1 MAIEQSFAT
10 AYSKEENG
18 IVERANY
25 EVLRHLRALLFDSR
39 VHDKWSFEQL
49 PLVQRIMNTV
59 EKTTTG
65 VSPAELILSNAIRL
79 SVHILAPVVR
89 EGEPANI
96 ALAERMDAW
105 IERQHTLLI
114 AAQENQHRAD
124 RHRLVLH
131 DPDMTEY
138 RVNSYVLYTPP
149 SGPDNKLVA
158 RHKGPYQVI
167 ERNTSI
173 YIIENL
179 LRGRRITTHVHN
191 LRPFIYDSTYTTP
204 TNIAQQNE
212 QEFAVAQI
220 EGHRGDPQ
228 RRATMEFLVRWTDF
242 DADQNS
248 WEPYKALMH
257 VDVLHEYLRRNRM
270 RTLIPEEHK

>member
-1 MAIEQSFAT
+1 
-10 AYSKEENG
+10 
-18 IVERANY
+18 
-25 EVLRHLRALLFDSR
+25 
-39 VHDKWSFEQL
+39 
-49 PLVQRIMNTV
+49 MNTV

-65 VSPAELILSNAIRL
+65 VSPAELILSHAIRL
-79 SVHILAPVVR
+79 SAHILAPVVR

-96 ALAERMDAW
+96 ALTERMDAW

-131 DPDMTEY
+131 DP
-138 RVNSYVLYTPP
+138 VNSYVLYTPP

-173 YIIENL
+173 YIIEDL

-191 LRPFIYDSTYTTP
+191 LRPFIYDTAYTNP
-204 TNIAQQNE
+204 TNIY
-212 QEFAVAQI
+212 
-220 EGHRGDPQ
+220 G
-228 RRATMEFLVRWTDF
+228 
-242 DADQNS
+242 
-248 WEPYKALMH
+248 
-257 VDVLHEYLRRNRM
+257 VLGSLDRFWCRS
-270 RTLIPEEHK
+270 K

>member
-10 AYSKEENG
+10 AYSKEKNG

-25 EVLRHLRALLFDSR
+25 EVLRHLRALLFVHDSR

-49 PLVQRIMNTV
+49 PLVQRIINTL

-65 VSPAELILSNAIRL
+65 VSPAELILSHAIRL
-79 SVHILAPVVR
+79 SAHILAPVVR

-96 ALAERMDAW
+96 ALAEQMDAW

-114 AAQENQHRAD
+114 AAQHRAD

-131 DPDMTEY
+131 DPDITEY
-138 RVNSYVLYTPP
+138 PVNSYVLYTPP
-149 SGPDNKLVA
+149 SGHDNKLVA

-167 ERNTSI
+167 EPNTSI
-173 YIIENL
+173 YIIEDL

-191 LRPFIYDSTYTTP
+191 LRPFIYDPVYINP
-204 TNIAQQNE
+204 TSIAQQNE

-220 EGHRGDPQ
+220 VSQRGDPQ

-242 DADQNS
+242 GADQNS

-257 VDVLHEYLRRNRM
+257 VDVLHEYLRRHRM
-270 RTLIPEEHK
+270 PTLIPKEHK